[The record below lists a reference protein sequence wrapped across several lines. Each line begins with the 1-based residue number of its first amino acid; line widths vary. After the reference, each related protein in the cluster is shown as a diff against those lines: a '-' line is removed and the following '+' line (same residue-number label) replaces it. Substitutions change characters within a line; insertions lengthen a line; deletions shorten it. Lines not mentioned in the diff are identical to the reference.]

1 MTSGLYGAPSCAIL
15 SLIMSIYLSN
25 ESRESFGA
33 HDEFLLKQQRSMTI
47 TSALPCPLTPLLY
60 KHICHM
66 PTIFGTATVHA
77 VIINQLY
84 RQYRREISECLH
96 HSFTVDRT
104 KGSEATAS
112 LTDLSASLPL
122 TLPAPFSIS
131 NHLFGT
137 TNMLRPAFCVETS
150 NCSYRFTYNDYYMY
164 VNVADNFEV
173 QMVLIPSVP
182 NFLESQGTLEDSL

>member
-1 MTSGLYGAPSCAIL
+1 MTSGLYGAPSCATL

-96 HSFTVDRT
+96 HSFYSGQDEGGQKRQLHWLT
-104 KGSEATAS
+104 SQLHCPWPS
-112 LTDLSASLPL
+112 LLPFPL
-122 TLPAPFSIS
+122 VIICLARPTCCAL
-131 NHLFGT
+131 LFVW
-137 TNMLRPAFCVETS
+137 RPAI
-150 NCSYRFTYNDYYMY
+150 
-164 VNVADNFEV
+164 
-173 QMVLIPSVP
+173 VLIDLP
-182 NFLESQGTLEDSL
+182 TMTITCM